1 MITIENYDVKI
12 FTDNIEDS
20 AQHQIEELLSID
32 VFKQCRIRIMPDV
45 HAGAGCV
52 IGFTGDLGKRVIPN
66 IVGVDIGCGILVQP
80 FTCIKSMNFHELNE
94 FILGNIPSGR
104 DFRGKNYNVIPDK
117 FMDLYRNGK
126 ELIKSMRCYRQLDDP
141 KRLNLSMGS
150 LGGGNHFIEIDK
162 DSENNFYLVV
172 HTGSR
177 GLGKQ
182 VAQIYQK
189 LAVKC
194 QSGWTELMQ
203 KQNRM
208 IAEYKDAGRR
218 SELKDAIKELHNSFK
233 MHKTAIP
240 YDLCYLEGDFREDYL
255 NDMRICQ
262 RWAQNNRAL
271 IVNLIMDYLLKEGYI
286 DKDEKGW
293 SQSAFES
300 VHNYIG
306 DDNIIRK
313 GAIAAYKGQKCII
326 PLNMRDGS
334 LICVG
339 KGNEDWNYSAPH
351 GAGRIMSRTEAM
363 QRVNMDDFQRSMDG
377 IYSESV
383 AESTKDEAPMVY
395 KNKEE
400 IIKNTEES
408 ILIETVIKPIFNYK
422 HKK

>member
-12 FTDNIEDS
+12 FTDHIEDS
-20 AQHQIEELLSID
+20 AKEQIKELLSID

-80 FTCIKSMNFHELNE
+80 FTCLKLIDFHKLNK
-94 FILGNIPSGR
+94 FILRNIPSGR
-104 DFRGKNYNVIPDK
+104 DFRGKNYNAIPDK
-117 FMDLYRNGK
+117 FMELYRNGK
-126 ELIKSMRCYRQLDDP
+126 ELMKSLRCYRQLDDP

-162 DSENNFYLVV
+162 DSENNVYLVV
-172 HTGSR
+172 HTGTR

-208 IAEYKDAGRR
+208 IDEFKAAGRR
-218 SELKDAIKELHNSFK
+218 SELKEAIKELHSCFK
-233 MHKTAIP
+233 MHKPAIP
-240 YDLCYLEGDFREDYL
+240 HDLCYLEGEFRDDYL

-262 RWAQNNRAL
+262 RWAENNRLL

-286 DKDEKGW
+286 DKDENEW
-293 SQSAFES
+293 SQSSFES

-306 DDNIIRK
+306 EDNIIRK

-339 KGNEDWNYSAPH
+339 KGNEDWNNSAPH
-351 GAGRIMSRTEAM
+351 GAGRVMSRTEALKKVDM
-363 QRVNMDDFQRSMDG
+363 QEFKVAMEG

-383 AESTKDEAPMVY
+383 VENTKDEAPMVY
-395 KNKEE
+395 KKKEE
-400 IIKNTEES
+400 IVRNMEDT
-408 ILIETVIKPIFNYK
+408 ILIERSIKSIYNFK
-422 HKK
+422 SKS